1 MTPPTRGR
9 WGLRHSW
16 PLAIHRR
23 RNTEGRGSQ
32 RARWLD
38 RNFALWR
45 TIRSRRNLQTSSIES
60 QRGIRYSGVTTS
72 VAERLSY
79 VGESLR
85 DSRVRGH
92 QEWLA
97 NDCFLDAISSDALR
111 ADFAATSPIGRLNP
125 NLLQVRVEAAF
136 GDTGR
141 LATVSAEILRLAAL
155 DQRITPARCLTAN
168 VTDTGHD

>member
-1 MTPPTRGR
+1 MPFFRAALSQTS
-9 WGLRHSW
+9 LQK
-16 PLAIHRR
+16 HRR
-23 RNTEGRGSQ
+23 
-32 RARWLD
+32 ARFPASPMARQKL
-38 RNFALWR
+38 RPWR
-45 TIRSRRNLQTSSIES
+45 TIRSRRKLQTSSIES
-60 QRGIRYSGVTTS
+60 ERGIRYSGVTTS